1 MTLARLDLNLVHVSH
16 ELLVTCAT
24 RITPYTPEISKN
36 HNLNHMS
43 DVGVMFNSKRHHAP
57 IQEGSRSMQ
66 QSDDAHP
73 YMHVA
78 THRVRPPRPSNGP
91 HKHAC

>member
-57 IQEGSRSMQ
+57 SRKAADPCNKAMT
-66 QSDDAHP
+66 P
-73 YMHVA
+73 IRTCM
-78 THRVRPPRPSNGP
+78 
-91 HKHAC
+91 